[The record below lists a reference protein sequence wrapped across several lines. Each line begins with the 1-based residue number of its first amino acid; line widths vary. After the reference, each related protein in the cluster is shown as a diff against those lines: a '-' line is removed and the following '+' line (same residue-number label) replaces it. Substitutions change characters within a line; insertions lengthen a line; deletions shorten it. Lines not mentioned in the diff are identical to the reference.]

1 MGDWLSWIADNLWV
15 IWVVGAAVLAGV
27 EVLTLDL
34 TFLMLAAGALAGGV
48 VAAVGI
54 PVGISAVVAVV
65 VAVAMLG
72 AVRPVALR
80 HLKQGPSVR
89 TGIAALVGRKA
100 IVTERVDPHGGR
112 VKIGGEVWSARSFD
126 EHAVIEPGRTV
137 DVISIEGATAFVYE
151 SEGPWDT

>member
-1 MGDWLSWIADNLWV
+1 MGEWMSWLTEHWWVLWA
-15 IWVVGAAVLAGV
+15 VGALVFAGV

-34 TFLMLAAGALAGGV
+34 TFLMLAAGALAGAILTGV
-48 VAAVGI
+48 GA

-72 AVRPVALR
+72 AVRPIALR
-80 HLKQGPSVR
+80 HLRQGPNVR
-89 TGIAALVGRKA
+89 TGISALVGSKA

-112 VKIGGEVWSARSFD
+112 VKIGGEVWTACSFD
-126 EHAVIEPGRTV
+126 EHAVIEEGATV
-137 DVISIEGATAFVYE
+137 DVISIEGATAYVYE